1 MVIEVVWELA
11 FKLIKREIF
20 FFFHYFVLII
30 YYYLVFY
37 ICYRHTWFLWDIY
50 IYIYTFTTLAVVSQ
64 WVIIKI
70 NKLSIYFLN
79 VTCSVI
85 IQLACHPHNSS
96 NVGGEDN
103 VWDPTKWS
111 QFLPINL
118 TIFYFYSTKWV
129 YWGVST
135 RRYYAMNRHS
145 LKPWPSSMV
154 IVL

>member
-11 FKLIKREIF
+11 FKLIKREIYF
-20 FFFHYFVLII
+20 FSIVLFWSYTIIWYFTFVTGTLG
-30 YYYLVFY
+30 F
-37 ICYRHTWFLWDIY
+37 CEIY